1 MIQVQKLFKD
11 EQEVNHLSRR
21 VVQPLIYVI
30 IGLAAIGF
38 FWKLLSDPMGLF
50 TQLLIT
56 AAIAVLVFFLVR
68 KLMAKRMGQQSS
80 SYQRA
85 VKQSSKLKKK
95 KSAPRRNASHLRVI
109 PSKRLVPKKRSLQE
123 DKKENPFT
131 VIEGRKGKKKN
142 RALF

>member
-1 MIQVQKLFKD
+1 MIQAQKLCKD

-21 VVQPLIYVI
+21 VVQPLIYLL

-38 FWKLLSDPMGLF
+38 LWKILTDPSGLF
-50 TQLLIT
+50 KQLLIT
-56 AAIAVLVFFLVR
+56 AAIAVVIIFIAK
-68 KLMAKRMGQQSS
+68 KLMAKKMGQQSTA
-80 SYQRA
+80 YQRA
-85 VKQSSKLKKK
+85 AKQSSKFKKK
-95 KSAPRRNASHLRVI
+95 KATPRRNATHLRVI
-109 PSKRLVPKKRSLQE
+109 PSKRLTPKKRSLQE